1 MPLSTAAARARD
13 ATTRRALGALATLA
27 APTKLAALALA
38 LAAACR
44 SADPQPPPRAE
55 NPPAVGF
62 DLAGSDA
69 RALQLADACMRA
81 LGGRRAWDETRYIA
95 WRSFGAR
102 LHVWDKASGDLRI
115 EAVDRT
121 SGAPMLTLM
130 NVHTRAGRA
139 WRGGREL
146 AGSELASALAAGHA
160 SFAND
165 SDWMFLPYKLKDAG
179 VTLRYE
185 GRRPFGAYGACEVLS
200 LRRDAETHREAEGH
214 ADAEGVKDIAGNGE
228 AAELASQHRFE
239 IALDPSTRLVRA
251 WASYARASDE
261 RPLFT
266 SPWGDWRR
274 YGRILLSADRGP
286 GRVLSDIG
294 VYERLPEAVF
304 RDPAPIALAPHAAR

>member
-1 MPLSTAAARARD
+1 VAAA
-13 ATTRRALGALATLA
+13 TV
-27 APTKLAALALA
+27 AALALTF
-38 LAAACR
+38 AAACR
-44 SADPQPPPRAE
+44 SAGPPPPPRAE
-55 NPPAVGF
+55 NPPAIGF

-81 LGGRRAWDETRYIA
+81 LGGRRAWDETRFIA

-121 SGAPMLTLM
+121 SGAPTLTLM
-130 NVHTRAGRA
+130 NLRTRTGRA

-146 AGSELASALAAGHA
+146 TGSELASALEAGYA
-160 SFAND
+160 SWSND
-165 SDWMFLPYKLKDAG
+165 SDWMFMPYKLKEAG

-185 GRRPFGAYGACEVLS
+185 GFRPFGEYGDCEVLS
-200 LRRDAETHREAEGH
+200 LRSRANELGAEQRY
-214 ADAEGVKDIAGNGE
+214 
-228 AAELASQHRFE
+228 E
-239 IALDPSTRLVRA
+239 IALDPRTQLVRA
-251 WASYARASDE
+251 WAFYAKPADE
-261 RPLFT
+261 QPLFT
-266 SPWGDWRR
+266 SPWADWRR